1 MNIMSAKDEQKSLE
15 VFLTIPA
22 NRFPLPEACQQFLQV
37 MRFQEGLSENTVA
50 AYQRDL
56 VRFWKQLAIQQSSVD
71 VVPLSAVSE
80 SLMQEALLQL
90 SQGGLGDR
98 SLMRLISSLK
108 RLFLWAYQQELI
120 EENPTLRL
128 QSIRLTQGLP
138 KVLTEAQVEALL
150 NTPDIHTPLGL
161 RDRAILEVMYATGLR
176 VSELVG
182 LQFEQ
187 LSLSSGMV
195 QVIGKGNKERI
206 VPLGE
211 VAVLWCQRY
220 LSEARPALVKHR
232 PVSTL
237 FVSRLGRSMTRQT
250 LWHRIRVLAE
260 QAGLPEGLS
269 PHILRHAFATH
280 LLNHGADLRTVQ
292 LLLGHSDLSTT
303 QIYTHVA
310 QERLQKVHQQHHP
323 RG

>member
-269 PHILRHAFATH
+269 PHVLRHAFATH

>member
-220 LSEARPALVKHR
+220 LSEARPALVKHQ

>member
-1 MNIMSAKDEQKSLE
+1 MSAKDEQKSLE

-269 PHILRHAFATH
+269 PHVLRHAFATH

>member
-1 MNIMSAKDEQKSLE
+1 VNIMSAKDEQKSLE

-269 PHILRHAFATH
+269 PHVLRHAFATH